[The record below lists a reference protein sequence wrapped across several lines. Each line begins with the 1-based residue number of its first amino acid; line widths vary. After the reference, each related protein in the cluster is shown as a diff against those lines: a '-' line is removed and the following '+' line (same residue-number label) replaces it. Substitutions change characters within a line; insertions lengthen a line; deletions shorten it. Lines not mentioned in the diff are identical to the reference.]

1 MPIQVK
7 MSDMVARVE
16 YSVLLVEDEK
26 EIRDLMA
33 LHLLRQGY
41 KVIECGSPLE
51 ANAEIDK
58 KNFDLIILDWMMPTM
73 SGVEFIDII
82 KQKKSEAK
90 ILMVTAKTEPSDIVL
105 GLEKGADDYLTKP
118 FDPSVFLARVK
129 ALLRRVSG
137 HTQAQE
143 EEQIVIGNLTINF
156 KTYEVFVAAEKL
168 HLTPS
173 EFKLLALMVQNH
185 GRVLTREKLIENI
198 QGEGINVVGRTVDT
212 HVFGL
217 RKKLGTWSDHIETI
231 RGVGYR
237 VKLELN

>member
-1 MPIQVK
+1 

-16 YSVLLVEDEK
+16 HNVLLVEDEK

-33 LHLLRQGY
+33 LHLLRQGF

-51 ANAEIDK
+51 ASQELENK
-58 KNFDLIILDWMMPTM
+58 KFDLVILDWMMPGM
-73 SGVEFIDII
+73 SGVDFISIL
-82 KQKKSEAK
+82 KSKKSEAK
-90 ILMVTAKTEPSDIVL
+90 ILMVTAKTEPQDIVY
-105 GLEKGADDYLTKP
+105 GLDKGADDYLTKP
-118 FDPSVFLARVK
+118 FDPSIFLARVK
-129 ALLRRVSG
+129 ALLRRAAASAA
-137 HTQAQE
+137 TSE
-143 EEQIVIGNLTINF
+143 EEQIEIGTLSINF
-156 KTYEVFVAAEKL
+156 KTYDVLVAGEKL

-217 RKKLGTWSDHIETI
+217 RKKLGAWSDHIETI

>member
-1 MPIQVK
+1 
-7 MSDMVARVE
+7 MVARVE
-16 YSVLLVEDEK
+16 HNVLLVEDEK

-33 LHLLRQGY
+33 LHLLRQGF
-41 KVIECGSPLE
+41 KVTECGSPLE
-51 ANAEIDK
+51 AATELEK
-58 KNFDLIILDWMMPTM
+58 KNFDLIILDWMMPGM
-73 SGVEFIDII
+73 SGVDFIEVV
-82 KQKKSEAK
+82 KNHKSEAK
-90 ILMVTAKTEPSDIVL
+90 ILMVTAKTEPNDIVF

-118 FDPSVFLARVK
+118 FEPSVFLARVK
-129 ALLRRVSG
+129 ALLRRTSFNI
-137 HTQAQE
+137 QNQE
-143 EEQIVIGNLTINF
+143 EEQISIGTLSINF
-156 KTYEVFVAAEKL
+156 KTYDVVVAGEKL

-217 RKKLGTWSDHIETI
+217 RKKLGAWSDHIETI

>member
-1 MPIQVK
+1 
-7 MSDMVARVE
+7 MVARVE
-16 YSVLLVEDEK
+16 HNVLLVEDEK

-33 LHLLRQGY
+33 LHLLRQGF
-41 KVIECGSPLE
+41 KVTECGSPLE
-51 ANAEIDK
+51 AATELEK
-58 KNFDLIILDWMMPTM
+58 KNFDLIILDWMMPGM
-73 SGVEFIDII
+73 SGVDFIEVV
-82 KQKKSEAK
+82 KKHKSEAK
-90 ILMVTAKTEPSDIVL
+90 ILMVTAKTEPNDIVF

-118 FDPSVFLARVK
+118 FEPSVFLARVK
-129 ALLRRVSG
+129 ALLRRTSFNI
-137 HTQAQE
+137 QNQE
-143 EEQIVIGNLTINF
+143 EEQISIGTLSINF
-156 KTYEVFVAAEKL
+156 KTYDVVVAGEKL

-217 RKKLGTWSDHIETI
+217 RKKLGAWSDHIETI